1 MCRSKTHKIGGK
13 KGETQQID
21 VGLSSM
27 VLTLELDSRRL
38 LWVFEHA
45 LIWVLKVKQKQ
56 NVFGLYN
63 EFPTV
68 LEIE

>member
-27 VLTLELDSRRL
+27 VLGVRICVDLGAKSKAEAERV
-38 LWVFEHA
+38 W
-45 LIWVLKVKQKQ
+45 LI
-56 NVFGLYN
+56 
-63 EFPTV
+63 
-68 LEIE
+68 